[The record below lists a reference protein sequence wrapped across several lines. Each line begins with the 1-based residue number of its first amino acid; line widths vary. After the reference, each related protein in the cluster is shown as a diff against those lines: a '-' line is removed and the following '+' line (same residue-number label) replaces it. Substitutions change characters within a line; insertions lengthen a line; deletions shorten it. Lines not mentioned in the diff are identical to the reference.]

1 MDRLT
6 GSLSL
11 SANRTDVAKED
22 RLQTKQEMKFL
33 PKAETVEIP
42 AEIQEELT
50 NLRGVR
56 DLVGE
61 RWGYFMGRRL
71 KQTEMNEATKTERKA
86 ANEISKSIKDNLEKF
101 IKDADIDGYKEQIK
115 KLADARKVVAE
126 KSKPFREEI
135 KPLAKAQKYL
145 DTIAIPDALKEIGH
159 PITPRFNLSN
169 WIKKTLEEQKN

>member
-1 MDRLT
+1 M
-6 GSLSL
+6 
-11 SANRTDVAKED
+11 
-22 RLQTKQEMKFL
+22 

-42 AEIQEELT
+42 AEVQEELT

-71 KQTEMNEATKTERKA
+71 KQAEMNEATKMERKA
-86 ANEISKSIKDNLEKF
+86 ANEIAKAIRENLEKF
-101 IKDADIDGYKEQIK
+101 ITDGDLGGYKAKVAELDK
-115 KLADARKVVAE
+115 ARKVVAE

-145 DTIAIPDALKEIGH
+145 DTVAIPDAFKEIGH
-159 PITPRFNLSN
+159 PITPRFSLSN